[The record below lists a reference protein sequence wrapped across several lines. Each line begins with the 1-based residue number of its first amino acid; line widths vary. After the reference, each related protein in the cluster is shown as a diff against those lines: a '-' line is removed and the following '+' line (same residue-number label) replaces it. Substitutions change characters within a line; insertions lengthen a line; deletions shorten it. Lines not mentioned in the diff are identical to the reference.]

1 MLSSRLFGR
10 KKSGDVAE
18 GAPGTAGSLARQK
31 SWTANGMPAPPKAV
45 VEEVTQKRVETG
57 AAVKLQSGVRQKQ
70 AVVLV
75 EGKKQQRK
83 QETTAA
89 TKIQAIKRGQ
99 QARAEVDAL
108 RPKTWGR
115 ALQRCVAP
123 MVARWGELLARC
135 PCTSPEHTKLSE
147 QQLQHA
153 MPKGAVQ
160 LSPELEAQLR
170 ELFGKMDRDNDTILS
185 KAEAV
190 EFWGKNFAKIN
201 AQAMFNEVDD
211 DQNETISIG
220 EWLDFWKNV
229 LAQDCY
235 TEEDIAEEVESM
247 LQGGSWVDWQ
257 DGRTT

>member
-1 MLSSRLFGR
+1 MPGSGMLSSRLFGR

-108 RPKTWGR
+108 RPKARRRPRACPPRAPSVWACQKPPASLVLRASSPQIEDAVRLPPSCPHAPPRAPPPPTCPPRCRRGGARCNGAWRRWWRGGASCSRAARARARSTRSSLSSRSAGGR
-115 ALQRCVAP
+115 FGAAWP
-123 MVARWGELLARC
+123 LLARRPIEPAGC
-135 PCTSPEHTKLSE
+135 RLWLGSLLLARSP
-147 QQLQHA
+147 A
-153 MPKGAVQ
+153 
-160 LSPELEAQLR
+160 
-170 ELFGKMDRDNDTILS
+170 
-185 KAEAV
+185 
-190 EFWGKNFAKIN
+190 
-201 AQAMFNEVDD
+201 
-211 DQNETISIG
+211 
-220 EWLDFWKNV
+220 
-229 LAQDCY
+229 
-235 TEEDIAEEVESM
+235 
-247 LQGGSWVDWQ
+247 
-257 DGRTT
+257 